1 MIPTLPENTE
11 KFCVNGTHL
20 LEYTPKNSYKKVPT
34 LHKKYRKF
42 LEKKYPS
49 HEKSTEILLKKGTH
63 LAKKIQK
70 ISRKQPVYSLA

>member
-20 LEYTPKNSYKKVPT
+20 FGIYTKKF
-34 LHKKYRKF
+34 LQKGSQYRKF

-49 HEKSTEILLKKGTH
+49 HEKSTDILLKKATH

-70 ISRKQPVYSLA
+70 ISRKQPMYSLA

>member
-11 KFCVNGTHL
+11 KFCEMAPTFWNIHQKIPTKR
-20 LEYTPKNSYKKVPT
+20 YPPCTKNAES
-34 LHKKYRKF
+34 F
-42 LEKKYPS
+42 LKKKYPY

-70 ISRKQPVYSLA
+70 ISRKQPMYSLA

>member
-49 HEKSTEILLKKGTH
+49 HVEKYRNFVEKRYPSREKNTENFSKTTH
-63 LAKKIQK
+63 
-70 ISRKQPVYSLA
+70 V